1 MIHPYKIPLKRLSD
15 NTFPRSLETVS
26 QFVTFTGFRISPRK
40 AEFVRNDAIVI
51 PSMNQLRCTPCADL
65 MY

>member
-26 QFVTFTGFRISPRK
+26 QFVTFTGFP
-40 AEFVRNDAIVI
+40 AVGG
-51 PSMNQLRCTPCADL
+51 PPADSG
-65 MY
+65 MTQS